1 MLKLTFFAKNVKTL
15 QNITLGTVKQVFTA
29 IHYILIV
36 KLVEVDTK
44 IKVLSLKTQKLQPKM
59 AILTSVYVTAPED
72 PLGIIF
78 FKFFFADVVFSP
90 K

>member
-1 MLKLTFFAKNVKTL
+1 MLKLTFFAKNVKAL

-29 IHYILIV
+29 IHGILIV
-36 KLVEVDTK
+36 KIVQIDIK
-44 IKVLSLKTQKLQPKM
+44 IKVLSLKMQKLQTKM
-59 AILTSVYVTAPED
+59 VILTSVYVIASED
-72 PLGIIF
+72 PLGINF